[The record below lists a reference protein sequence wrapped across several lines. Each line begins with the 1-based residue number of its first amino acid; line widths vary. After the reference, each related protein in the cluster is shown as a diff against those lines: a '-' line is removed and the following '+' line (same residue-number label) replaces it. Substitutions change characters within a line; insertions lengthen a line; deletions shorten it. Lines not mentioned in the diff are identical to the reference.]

1 MQPFSEKMSGS
12 LSGFM
17 QNSQD
22 QAAAIEEVS
31 ASIEEL
37 SAGTENVKLNS
48 DRQFDRIATLL
59 QIIITASIL

>member
-1 MQPFSEKMSGS
+1 MSGS

-22 QAAAIEEVS
+22 QASAIEEVS

-37 SAGTENVKLNS
+37 SAGTENVKLNL

-59 QIIITASIL
+59 QIMITASIL

>member
-22 QAAAIEEVS
+22 QAAAIEE
-31 ASIEEL
+31 L

-59 QIIITASIL
+59 QIMIIASIL